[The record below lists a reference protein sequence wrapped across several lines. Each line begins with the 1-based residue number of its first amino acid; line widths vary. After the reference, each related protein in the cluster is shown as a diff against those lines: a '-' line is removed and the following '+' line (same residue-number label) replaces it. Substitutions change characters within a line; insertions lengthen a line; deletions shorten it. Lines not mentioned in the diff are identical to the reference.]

1 VIRHIN
7 EKLIRRHPHVFGD
20 VKVNNAEEV
29 KENWEQIKIH
39 KENRSSLLEGV
50 PRNLSGLL
58 RAQRLQDKAAQVG
71 FDWPEVNGVF
81 DKIKEEISEL
91 EQAMKEKNQEAI
103 EFELGDF
110 FFSLVNFSRFQNIS
124 AEDALRKSI
133 DKFTSRFQ
141 YVERRLKELN
151 KSVYD
156 SSLEEMDTLWE
167 ESKNKI

>member
-1 VIRHIN
+1 M
-7 EKLIRRHPHVFGD
+7 
-20 VKVNNAEEV
+20 
-29 KENWEQIKIH
+29 
-39 KENRSSLLEGV
+39 
-50 PRNLSGLL
+50 
-58 RAQRLQDKAAQVG
+58 G

-133 DKFTSRFQ
+133 NKFTSRFQ